1 MNTNNSNSV
10 VFDPQTET
18 FIPIITPIIDKNERV
33 IWNFTLGIP
42 IDTKCEYENDNEYE
56 NEYEYEYEYEYEKEI
71 QKVNFEN
78 AVSQITEEITQITDG
93 LTYKYC
99 YGTWLNK
106 ERILERNL
114 SVQISVIV
122 LPEIANDIYNL
133 VKNIISKVNTKY
145 ELGLIH
151 IQVMKTIGTA
161 YHFLSF

>member
-33 IWNFTLGIP
+33 IWDFTLGIP
-42 IDTKCEYENDNEYE
+42 IDTTCEYEYA
-56 NEYEYEYEYEYEKEI
+56 KKI

-78 AVSQITEEITQITDG
+78 AVSQITAEITQITDG

>member
-18 FIPIITPIIDKNERV
+18 FIPIITPIFDKNERV
-33 IWNFTLGIP
+33 IWDFTLGIP
-42 IDTKCEYENDNEYE
+42 IDTTCEYENA
-56 NEYEYEYEYEYEKEI
+56 KKI
-71 QKVNFEN
+71 QKVNFKN

-106 ERILERNL
+106 ERILEHNL

-145 ELGLIH
+145 DLRLIH